1 MAFLRRMTAER
12 EEMILAGAV
21 PAGDSDIEV
30 ADFVMALRAALPAR
44 APDEVTAVTVP
55 RLAQAARIG
64 ALEADAP
71 TRDPGGAAAAGT
83 APASA
88 TLGRPRHRLAL
99 VARIAVAVAL
109 LPLLTA
115 GLAVAGVRLP
125 DAAVDGFDSVGVD
138 LPNQAA
144 PDESNGTGGSAGDED
159 RAGDSGEA
167 TSESGTAG
175 RANADEKRGVG
186 NGEGQGK
193 VPSHAGDGGRPSHS
207 NAGGNGGGAGNGPPA
222 NPNGPPVNP
231 NGPPANSNTGGNK
244 AGSSGGQGS
253 AVEDRGAKPA
263 VPPGQAHRPA
273 DPGNS
278 RSVRGQLEVED
289 E

>member
-1 MAFLRRMTAER
+1 
-12 EEMILAGAV
+12 
-21 PAGDSDIEV
+21 
-30 ADFVMALRAALPAR
+30 
-44 APDEVTAVTVP
+44 
-55 RLAQAARIG
+55 
-64 ALEADAP
+64 
-71 TRDPGGAAAAGT
+71 AAGT

-125 DAAVDGFDSVGVD
+125 DAAADAFDSVGVD

-144 PDESNGTGGSAGDED
+144 SEDSNGTGGSAGDED
-159 RAGDSGEA
+159 RAGARVPGDEDRAGDSGEA
-167 TSESGTAG
+167 TSEPGAAG
-175 RANADEKRGVG
+175 RANADEKRGVD

-193 VPSHAGDGGRPSHS
+193 VPSHAGDGGPPSHS
-207 NAGGNGGGAGNGPPA
+207 NAGGSGGDAGNGPPA
-222 NPNGPPVNP
+222 SS
-231 NGPPANSNTGGNK
+231 NSGGDK

-253 AVEDRGAKPA
+253 AVEGVGAKPA
-263 VPPGQAHRPA
+263 APPGQAHRPA

-278 RSVRGQLEVED
+278 GSVRGQLEVED
-289 E
+289 G